1 MRFLLTM
8 MAMTLF
14 AISVGCDAPP
24 AETTEPTT
32 EPAAAAPAD
41 GDAEHADGDH
51 AEDGDGASTEAANDE
66 TQTVS
71 LKLPGMT

>member
-24 AETTEPTT
+24 AETTEPAT

-41 GDAEHADGDH
+41 GDADHADGDH
-51 AEDGDGASTEAANDE
+51 AEDGDGASAAANSE

>member
-41 GDAEHADGDH
+41 GDAEHAEH
-51 AEDGDGASTEAANDE
+51 AEDGEGASTAANSE